1 MKNIENLKIVFS
13 LFRHGERESLIDLNN
28 NEYLKVSDLILEKI
42 PEIKLKGEN
51 FIRKYKSL
59 FKIDPFTKENMSV
72 YISNSP
78 RTVKSFLY
86 RMCSL
91 LDKKDFEDM
100 SFELLKEY
108 SIEKFNA
115 IFENYMFNM
124 HLYSDKVRGKLMSEN
139 PKLKIL
145 YNDVEKELKNYS
157 EDSLKLY
164 QSYMNSDFLTQTQ
177 VPFMRLYYI
186 DDFMK
191 NSKKEIKD
199 NFNDA
204 QKGIKI
210 CFEKVKEFKRLLTIS
225 TGNPNIYISFSYK
238 IFKCIE
244 NEIEKILN
252 DKNDIKNIIFFSGH
266 DMNLAVFLESLNINN
281 SNIQYE
287 CNDQIDIEVFDKGD
301 NKKLFVR
308 LLYNYQNL
316 KLPFNNNK
324 EECELEIFLNEIKK
338 ITQYDFND
346 ILDYCEGR
354 KEEGF
359 FKEKE

>member
-28 NEYLKVSDLILEKI
+28 NKYLKVSDLILEKI
-42 PEIKLKGEN
+42 PDIKLKGEN
-51 FIRKYKSL
+51 FIKKYKSL
-59 FKIDPFTKENMSV
+59 FTKNPFSKENMSV

-91 LDKKDFEDM
+91 IDKNNFEDM
-100 SFELLKEY
+100 SFEILKEY
-108 SIEKFNA
+108 SKEKFNA

-124 HLYSDKVRGKLMSEN
+124 HEYSGNVRNKLTSSN

-145 YNDVEKELKNYS
+145 FDDVEKELKNYS

-164 QSYMNSDFLTQTQ
+164 QSYMNSDFLTQSQ

-225 TGNPNIYISFSYK
+225 TGNPNIYISFTYK

-252 DKNDIKNIIFFSGH
+252 DKNDIKNIIIFSGH
-266 DMNLAVFLESLNINN
+266 DMNLAVILESLKIDN
-281 SNIQYE
+281 SNIQFE

-308 LLYNYQNL
+308 ILYNYQKV
-316 KLPFNNNK
+316 KLPFNNNE
-324 EECELEIFLNEIKK
+324 EECELIKFLNEIKK
-338 ITQYDFND
+338 VTQFNFND

-354 KEEGF
+354 KKEELY
-359 FKEKE
+359 KE

>member
-28 NEYLKVSDLILEKI
+28 NQYLTVSDLILEKI
-42 PEIKLKGEN
+42 PEIKLKGEK
-51 FIRKYKSL
+51 FIRKYKTL
-59 FKIDPFTKENMSV
+59 FQKNPFSKENMSV

-91 LDKKDFEDM
+91 IDKNNFEDM

-124 HLYSDKVRGKLMSEN
+124 HIYSGEVRSKLTSTN

-157 EDSLKLY
+157 EESFQLY
-164 QSYMNSDFLTQTQ
+164 QSYMNSDFLTQSQ

-199 NFNDA
+199 NFTEA

-252 DKNDIKNIIFFSGH
+252 DKNDIKNIIIFSGH
-266 DMNLAVFLESLNINN
+266 DMNLAVLLESLNIDNR
-281 SNIQYE
+281 NIEYE

-301 NKKLFVR
+301 SEKLFVR
-308 LLYNYQNL
+308 ILYNYQIL
-316 KLPFNNNK
+316 KLSFNNNK

-338 ITQYDFND
+338 VTKYDFNE

-354 KEEGF
+354 KEEELS
-359 FKEKE
+359 K

>member
-1 MKNIENLKIVFS
+1 
-13 LFRHGERESLIDLNN
+13 
-28 NEYLKVSDLILEKI
+28 
-42 PEIKLKGEN
+42 
-51 FIRKYKSL
+51 
-59 FKIDPFTKENMSV
+59 
-72 YISNSP
+72 
-78 RTVKSFLY
+78 
-86 RMCSL
+86 
-91 LDKKDFEDM
+91 
-100 SFELLKEY
+100 
-108 SIEKFNA
+108 
-115 IFENYMFNM
+115 MFNM
-124 HLYSDKVRGKLMSEN
+124 HEYSGNVRYILTSSN

-145 YNDVEKELKNYS
+145 FDDVEKELKNYS

-164 QSYMNSDFLTQTQ
+164 QSYMNSDFLTQSQ

-252 DKNDIKNIIFFSGH
+252 DKNDIKNIIIFSGH
-266 DMNLAVFLESLNINN
+266 DMNLAVILESLKIDN
-281 SNIQYE
+281 SNIQFE

-308 LLYNYQNL
+308 ILYNYQKV
-316 KLPFNNNK
+316 KLPFNNNE
-324 EECELEIFLNEIKK
+324 EECELIKFLNEIKK
-338 ITQYDFND
+338 VTQFNFND

-354 KEEGF
+354 KKEELY
-359 FKEKE
+359 KE

>member
-28 NEYLKVSDLILEKI
+28 NQYLTVSDLILEKI
-42 PEIKLKGEN
+42 PDIKLKGEK
-51 FIRKYKSL
+51 FIRKYKTL
-59 FKIDPFTKENMSV
+59 FQKNPFSKENMSV

-91 LDKKDFEDM
+91 IDKNNFEDM

-124 HLYSDKVRGKLMSEN
+124 HIYSGEVRSKLTSTN

-145 YNDVEKELKNYS
+145 FNDVETELKNYS
-157 EDSLKLY
+157 EESFQLY
-164 QSYMNSDFLTQTQ
+164 QSYMNSDFLTQSQ

-199 NFNDA
+199 NFTEA
-204 QKGIKI
+204 QKGIKV
-210 CFEKVKEFKRLLTIS
+210 CMEKVDEFKRLLIIS
-225 TGNPNIYISFSYK
+225 TENPNIYTSFSYK

-244 NEIEKILN
+244 NEIEKISQN
-252 DKNDIKNIIFFSGH
+252 QNNKKNIVIFSGH
-266 DMNLAVFLESLNINN
+266 DMNLAVFLEALKIDNKDIE
-281 SNIQYE
+281 YE
-287 CNDQIDIEVFDKGD
+287 CNDQIDIEIYSKNDNDKE
-301 NKKLFVR
+301 LFVR
-308 LLYNYQNL
+308 ILYNYKNV
-316 KLPFNNNK
+316 KLPFGNNQ
-324 EECELEIFLNEIKK
+324 EECPLQNFLKETKK
-338 ITQYDFND
+338 ITQFDFKD

-354 KEEGF
+354 RKEEL
-359 FKEKE
+359 FK

>member
-13 LFRHGERESLIDLNN
+13 LYRHGERESLIDLNN
-28 NEYLKVSDLILEKI
+28 YKYLHVSDLIIDKI
-42 PEIKLKGEN
+42 PNIKAMGER
-51 FIRKYKSL
+51 FINKYKNL
-59 FKIDPFTKENMSV
+59 FKENPFKKEKMLV
-72 YISNSP
+72 YISKSA
-78 RTVKSFLY
+78 RTLKSFLY
-86 RMCSL
+86 RMSSL
-91 LDKKDFEDM
+91 IEQNNFEDK
-100 SFELLKEY
+100 SFDSLMEFSK
-108 SIEKFNA
+108 EKFNA
-115 IFENYMFNM
+115 IFEEYMFNM
-124 HLYSDKVRGKLMSEN
+124 HIYSGNIRSKLTAEN
-139 PKLKIL
+139 PKLRIL
-145 YNDVEKELKNYS
+145 FNDVEKALKEYS
-157 EDSLKLY
+157 EESFKLY
-164 QSYMNSDFLTQTQ
+164 DHYMNCDFLTQSQ
-177 VPFMRLYYI
+177 VPYMRLYYI
-186 DDFMK
+186 DDFIEY
-191 NSKKEIKD
+191 STKEIKD
-199 NFNDA
+199 NFTEA

-210 CFEKVKEFKRLLTIS
+210 CFDKVEEFKRLLTIS

-244 NEIEKILN
+244 NVLN

-266 DMNLAVFLESLNINN
+266 DMNLAVILESLKIDN
-281 SNIQYE
+281 SNIQFE